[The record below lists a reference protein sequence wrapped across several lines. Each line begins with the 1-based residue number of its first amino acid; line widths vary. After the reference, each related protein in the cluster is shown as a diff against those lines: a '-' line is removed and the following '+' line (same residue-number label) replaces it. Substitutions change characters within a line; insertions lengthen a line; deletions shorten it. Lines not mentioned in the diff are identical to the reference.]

1 MKNSLQEFNSRVEQ
15 VEKRI
20 EHLTIK
26 IINSYKTERKIYEEK
41 WTNPKS
47 LLGHHQVDQHKH
59 SGVLRRKKQRKEHR
73 DYLKKIA
80 KNFANLGKICIYKSK
95 KLDKFKAGEIQGHP
109 LQDTLNKL

>member
-41 WTNPKS
+41 
-47 LLGHHQVDQHKH
+47 
-59 SGVLRRKKQRKEHR
+59 
-73 DYLKKIA
+73 
-80 KNFANLGKICIYKSK
+80 
-95 KLDKFKAGEIQGHP
+95 
-109 LQDTLNKL
+109 